1 MSFNSNDWY
10 WVNEVF
16 PFKVGDH
23 SLPGN
28 SYQNKLFLR
37 LKEKIFLFFHILL
50 FLCQIL
56 DRCMYVLLE
65 GERERLRIEANSS
78 PVLFDILHQEYIN
91 LSSLTELFIMSIEIY
106 PKFSWKNYFLPLH
119 KTYFIDILLLL
130 SMNSPLAQGQN
141 VNFLKR
147 AFNKKWTSS
156 WFVSNLNKNTFR

>member
-1 MSFNSNDWY
+1 MSFNSNDWC

-16 PFKVGDH
+16 PFTVGDH
-23 SLPGN
+23 SLLGN
-28 SYQNKLFLR
+28 SYLNKLFFR

-56 DRCMYVLLE
+56 DRCMYLSLV

-78 PVLFDILHQEYIN
+78 PVLSDVLHQEYIS
-91 LSSLTELFIMSIEIY
+91 LSILTAFFRMIIEIY
-106 PKFSWKNYFLPLH
+106 PKFSWKNYFLSLH
-119 KTYFIDILLLL
+119 KMYFINILLLL

-141 VNFLKR
+141 VNFPKR
-147 AFNKKWTSS
+147 AFNTKWTSL